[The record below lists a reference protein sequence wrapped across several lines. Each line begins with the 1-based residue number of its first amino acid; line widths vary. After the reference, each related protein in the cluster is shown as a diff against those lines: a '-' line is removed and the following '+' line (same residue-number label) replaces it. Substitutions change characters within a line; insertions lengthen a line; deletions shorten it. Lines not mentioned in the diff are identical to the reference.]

1 MAAEEIQY
9 TLNGQLADNTVT
21 VDNKDDKILVLVSNG
36 SVDKQRVISEI
47 MAINPG
53 LERETVEAVINL
65 EQRTVKRL
73 VLTGHRVN
81 MGLYSASAQFSG
93 VINKSAWDPNRNS
106 IFVQFTQGADMREA
120 INATKVNI
128 IGTKGATMYIAGGF
142 DMATEKDGFVAT
154 AGRNFTITGAMLKVA
169 GTDPSV
175 GITLTDSKGVVT
187 KITKDMFGANDP
199 SKLTFLIPAGLA
211 DGEYELTVTSQH
223 ATGRLLKT
231 PHSVSQTIYIGTP
244 PEGGGGDTGGDDVL
258 E

>member
-1 MAAEEIQY
+1 MAAEEIKY
-9 TLNGQLADNTVT
+9 ILNGQLADNTVT

-36 SVDKQRVISEI
+36 TADKQRVISEI

-73 VLTGHRVN
+73 VLTGYRVN

-93 VINKSAWDPNRNS
+93 VINQNAWDPNRNS

-120 INATKVNI
+120 INATKVHI
-128 IGTKGATMYIAGGF
+128 IGAKGATMYIAGGL
-142 DMATEKDGFVAT
+142 DMATGKEGFVAT
-154 AGRNFTITGAMLKVA
+154 SGRNFTVTGAMLKVD

-211 DGEYELTVTSQH
+211 DGEYELTVTTQFANGH
-223 ATGRLLKT
+223 TLKT
-231 PHSVSQTIYIGTP
+231 PQRFTGHLYRNSSQRRRRRR
-244 PEGGGGDTGGDDVL
+244 
-258 E
+258 